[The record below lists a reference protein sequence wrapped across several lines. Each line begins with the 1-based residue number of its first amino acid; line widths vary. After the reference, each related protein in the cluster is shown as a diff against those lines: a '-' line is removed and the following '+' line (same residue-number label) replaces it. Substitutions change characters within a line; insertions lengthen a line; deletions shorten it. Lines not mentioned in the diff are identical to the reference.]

1 MKRKLCFMAL
11 LILFMADTVYA
22 LDPIPQES
30 GFSGF
35 VRAGAGVLKYKSNMV
50 AGNKLMDVGLDTIDS
65 LTDEPDSETTGMGM
79 VNFELA
85 YTFARTRTQ
94 LTLGS
99 QLEDLAQMQL
109 GQQLAIKQEL
119 PDKSVIMAG
128 LLFSGIPTEVWKD
141 PYVTNASRE
150 ETDRDSSG
158 ARLVYDRIL
167 GSNFEFRYTYRDI
180 EIDDEQSG
188 AALGLSAAQ
197 RDLLQRDGT
206 DHWLDLNYRFTFQK
220 RHVLIPSVTYF
231 LNDRDGDAMTND
243 GIDFQLTYIF
253 INDPFSLV
261 LNGRIGQADYDKANP
276 IYGKTREDDRFGADI
291 QVYYKNPFG
300 WKPFG
305 LDNFSVFAMGSYWST
320 DANIDFYDTEVSVGL
335 AGVMV
340 RF

>member
-1 MKRKLCFMAL
+1 MKRKLCLMVL
-11 LILFMADTVYA
+11 LVLFMADTVCA

-50 AGNKLMDVGLDTIDS
+50 AGNRLMDVGLDTIYS

-85 YTFARTRTQ
+85 YTFASTRTQ

-109 GQQLAIKQEL
+109 GQQLAVKQEL

-141 PYVTNASRE
+141 PYVTHTSRQ

-158 ARLVYDRIL
+158 GRLVYDRIL
-167 GSNFEFRYTYRDI
+167 GSNFEVRYTYRSI
-180 EIDDEQSG
+180 EIDDERSG

-197 RDLLQRDGT
+197 RNLLKRDGT
-206 DHWLDLNYRFTFQK
+206 DHWLDVNYRFTFQK
-220 RHVLIPSVTYF
+220 RHVLIPSLTYF
-231 LNDRDGDAMTND
+231 SNDRDGDAMTND
-243 GIDFQLTYIF
+243 GFDVQLTYIF
-253 INDPFSLV
+253 VNDPMTLI
-261 LNGRIGQADYDKANP
+261 LNGRIGQAEYDETNP
-276 IYGKTREDDRFGADI
+276 IYGRTQEDDRLGVDI
-291 QVYYKNPFG
+291 QGYYKNPFG

-320 DANIDFYDTEVSVGL
+320 DANIDFYDTEVFVGL
-335 AGVMV
+335 AGAMV